1 MELFRFCDTN
11 IWQHAT
17 LTLFLLAYISAKCPG
32 AQISSAVL
40 NTKQTRTVS
49 QITKGY
55 TRSALL
61 IISYTFSGHILQLCE
76 IPSLSGHTLKRS
88 CAHKTIWTVRWIE
101 ERTDTAYCELFYWYR
116 CVYEFTY
123 THSNPNPYYELSK
136 SLHAK

>member
-61 IISYTFSGHILQLCE
+61 IVSLEICCTRIIL
-76 IPSLSGHTLKRS
+76 PH
-88 CAHKTIWTVRWIE
+88 
-101 ERTDTAYCELFYWYR
+101 
-116 CVYEFTY
+116 
-123 THSNPNPYYELSK
+123 THSQVIFCNCVKFHHFLVIR
-136 SLHAK
+136 